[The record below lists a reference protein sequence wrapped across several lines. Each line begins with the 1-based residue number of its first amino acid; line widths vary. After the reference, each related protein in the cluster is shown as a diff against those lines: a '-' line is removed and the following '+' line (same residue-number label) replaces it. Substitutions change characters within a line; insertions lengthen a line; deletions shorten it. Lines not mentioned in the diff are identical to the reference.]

1 VSEETPE
8 EALKGRA
15 VTAVTTGAYLAE
27 TLARN
32 THSDAESRAR
42 ASEART
48 HELVARLDADRA
60 TAIAQLAVVH
70 HDEWWSTAEPADVSA
85 VRQTAEAWRQYDP
98 AAEAAARV
106 IDERLREGGAGDWLD
121 RQAELHRA
129 TAEEEAAH
137 ADENQAA
144 GVLAGAATDAEV
156 DVALVELEQVATA
169 HDDALERQ
177 HEAAANVPAWDSLER
192 RGELDQRLAAAGVP
206 EDARTAAAIADV
218 GRATPP
224 AAAAQK
230 PARGK
235 TAAARSRGVTRTADR
250 GIQR

>member
-1 VSEETPE
+1 MSEETPE
-8 EALKGRA
+8 EALRSRA

-27 TLARN
+27 SLARN
-32 THSDAESRAR
+32 THSEAENSAR
-42 ASEART
+42 ASQART

-70 HDEWWSTAEPADVSA
+70 HEEWWSTAQPADVSN

-98 AAEAAARV
+98 AAEAAACV
-106 IDERLREGGAGDWLD
+106 IDERLRDSGAGDWLD

-129 TAEEEAAH
+129 TAEEEVART
-137 ADENQAA
+137 DENQAA

-156 DVALVELEQVATA
+156 DVALVELEKAATA

-177 HEAAANVPAWDSLER
+177 HEAAARVPAWDSTER
-192 RGELDQRLAAAGVP
+192 RAELDLGLAVAGVP

-235 TAAARSRGVTRTADR
+235 TPAARSRGVTRQADR